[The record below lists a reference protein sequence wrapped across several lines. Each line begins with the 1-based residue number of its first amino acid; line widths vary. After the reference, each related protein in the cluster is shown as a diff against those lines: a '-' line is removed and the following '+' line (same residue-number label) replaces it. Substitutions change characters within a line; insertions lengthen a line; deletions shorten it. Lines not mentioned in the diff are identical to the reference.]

1 MQLVQFKFMFVNG
14 RLKSF
19 YCYREAM
26 TRWLLHVLPLNPI
39 NKISKGNKSGLIP
52 TIVTH
57 NYHPILW

>member
-1 MQLVQFKFMFVNG
+1 
-14 RLKSF
+14 
-19 YCYREAM
+19 M
-26 TRWLLHVLPLNPI
+26 THWLLHVLPLNPI